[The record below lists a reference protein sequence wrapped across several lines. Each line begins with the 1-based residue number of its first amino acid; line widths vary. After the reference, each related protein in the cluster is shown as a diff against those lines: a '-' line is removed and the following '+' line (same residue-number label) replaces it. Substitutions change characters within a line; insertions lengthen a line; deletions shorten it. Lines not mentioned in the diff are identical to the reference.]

1 MSGTPARVGGNVLA
15 GLVSAVRLVRRPQ
28 PLHPHGVALSGT
40 LTPVAGRAASGLAWL
55 DALDGTLAVDARFS
69 RGGGLP
75 ATLPDVLGLALRI
88 PEEGGTT
95 VDVLLASTGVSPT
108 GRFLLAPRRALSGAR
123 LTTLM
128 PYRGSAGP
136 VRRGVLVDADP
147 PLPAGADDL
156 GRVLATRPVRM
167 RLVHARPRGL
177 WHVAARIEL
186 THDADGPLDTATRAD
201 PVLAAPPGDTT
212 YPWTRRLRS
221 PGYRVARAG
230 RPVSSRH
237 AAQDPDA

>member
-1 MSGTPARVGGNVLA
+1 MSGTTARVGGNVLA
-15 GLVSAVRLVRRPQ
+15 GLVSAVRLVRRPR

-55 DALDGTLAVDARFS
+55 DGLDAPLAVDARFS

-75 ATLPDVLGLALRI
+75 PALPDVLGLALRI
-88 PEEGGTT
+88 PDGGGTT
-95 VDVLLASTGVSPT
+95 VDLLLATTGLSPL

-136 VRRGVLVDADP
+136 VLVGVLVDADP
-147 PLPAGADDL
+147 PLPAGAADL
-156 GRVLATRPVRM
+156 GRALATRPAGM
-167 RLVHARPRGL
+167 RLVHATPRGR

-186 THDADGPLDTATRAD
+186 GHDASGPLDTATRAD

-212 YPWTRRLRS
+212 YPWTRRLRA
-221 PGYRVARAG
+221 PGYRAARRG
-230 RPVSSRH
+230 RPVASRH

>member
-1 MSGTPARVGGNVLA
+1 MSGTAARIGGDVLA
-15 GLVSAVRLVRRPQ
+15 SAVAGLRLVRRPR

-40 LTPVAGRAASGLAWL
+40 LTPRAHRAASGLAWL
-55 DALDGTLAVDARFS
+55 DDLDAPLDVDARSS

-75 ATLPDVLGLALRI
+75 PALPDVLGLALRI
-88 PEEGGTT
+88 PGGGGTT
-95 VDVLLASTGVSPT
+95 VDVLLASTGLSPV

-136 VRRGVLVDADP
+136 VLVGVLVDEDP
-147 PLPAGADDL
+147 ALPAAAADL
-156 GRVLATRPVRM
+156 GRALATRPVRM
-167 RLVHARPRGL
+167 RLVHATPRGR

-186 THDADGPLDTATRAD
+186 THDATGPLDTATRAD

-212 YPWTRRLRS
+212 YPWTRRLRA
-221 PGYRVARAG
+221 PGYRVARHG
-230 RPVSSRH
+230 RPVASRH
-237 AAQDPDA
+237 AAHDPDA

>member
-1 MSGTPARVGGNVLA
+1 MSGTAARIGGNVLA
-15 GLVSAVRLVRRPQ
+15 TIVATVRLVRRPR
-28 PLHPHGVALSGT
+28 PLHPHGVALAGT

-55 DALDGTLAVDARFS
+55 DALDALIDVDARVS

-75 ATLPDVLGLALRI
+75 AALPDVLGLALRI
-88 PEEGGTT
+88 PDGGGTT
-95 VDVLLASTGVSPT
+95 VDLLLATTGLSPL

-136 VRRGVLVDADP
+136 VLVGVLVDADP
-147 PLPAGADDL
+147 PLPAGAADL
-156 GRVLATRPVRM
+156 GRALALRPVGM
-167 RLVHARPRGL
+167 RLVHATPGGA

-186 THDADGPLDTATRAD
+186 GHDPSRPLDASTRAD

-212 YPWTRRLRS
+212 YAWTRRLRA
-221 PGYRVARAG
+221 PGYRAARHG
-230 RPVSSRH
+230 RPVASRH

>member
-1 MSGTPARVGGNVLA
+1 MTGTPARIGGNVLA
-15 GLVSAVRLVRRPQ
+15 GLISAVRLVRRPR
-28 PLHPHGVALSGT
+28 PLHPHGVALTGR
-40 LTPVAGRAASGLAWL
+40 LTPVAGRAASGLTWL
-55 DALDGTLAVDARFS
+55 DGLDAPLDVDARFS

-75 ATLPDVLGLALRI
+75 AALPDVLGLALRI
-88 PEEGGTT
+88 PGGEGST
-95 VDVLLASTGVSPT
+95 VDVLLASTGLSPV
-108 GRFLLAPRRALSGAR
+108 GRLLLAPRLALSGAR

-136 VRRGVLVDADP
+136 VLLGVLVDQDP

-156 GRVLATRPVRM
+156 GRALADRPVRL
-167 RLVHARPRGL
+167 RLVHATPRGL

-186 THDADGPLDTATRAD
+186 AHDAAGPLDTATRAD
-201 PVLAAPPGDTT
+201 PVLASPPGGTT

-230 RPVSSRH
+230 RPVASRH
-237 AAQDPDA
+237 AAHDPDA